1 VNKGR
6 GLHLSD
12 TINGRLDASRL
23 KLFQGV
29 IALSIVTMTLYGVL
43 NLLGVKPDNSFQDMM
58 NPLNLIGAI
67 IIMILLVKQPQWYKV
82 LLVITLT
89 LTMVI
94 FTMGF
99 ILVQE
104 DQLRVVWFM
113 IISMVAYSVGG
124 KKIGNITHLI
134 STSILIVL
142 TNVCDCQ
149 FSVTTLITLYIIQT
163 LLAPMMYYFVLKIE
177 EDDREIQSNQS
188 DLELKIIE
196 RTSQI
201 TDLLYF
207 NQFTSL
213 PNRLKLDE
221 DMNIHGTPNAIVL
234 YEIQNL
240 GQIYDIYGQK
250 CMRKILQGARD
261 IIQALGDGNYDESL
275 YHIENNQFMLINNSE
290 QNSLAFQE
298 RIEGTVVDLEDA
310 RFKYDYNNTQLD
322 ISIDVKVAIVY
333 HDATDNLLEA
343 AHIAMSHIRNRKV
356 DLITYDPSLNLEK
369 RYFDEI
375 ESLGMFKK
383 ALDDDMLIPYFQ
395 PIKKGNSYYYECLI
409 RLNDSGT
416 IVPPF
421 RFLPFVE
428 KTKYI
433 HTLAEFMID
442 RCFTYFE
449 SHEDQHFSINI
460 SYENVIDKK
469 LREYIYHKLSHY
481 NNPSRVIFE
490 ILETEALEDIDV
502 VEEFIERIRSFGAK
516 IAIDD
521 FGTGYSN
528 FNNLLSLKPDIVKI
542 DGSLIKDLPHNGNN
556 RFIVQSIV
564 KMAHQF
570 GIEVVAEYVE
580 NEEIYNILQEM
591 NVDGIQGYYIGKP
604 SDKMELKTA

>member
-1 VNKGR
+1 LSNSINK
-6 GLHLSD
+6 
-12 TINGRLDASRL
+12 RLDASRL

-29 IALSIVTMTLYGVL
+29 VALSIVTMALYGVL
-43 NLLGVKPDNSFQDMM
+43 SLFGVKPDNSFQDMM
-58 NPLNLIGAI
+58 NPINLVGAI
-67 IIMILLVKQPQWYKV
+67 IIMILLIKRPQWYKP
-82 LLVITLT
+82 LLVITLSA
-89 LTMVI
+89 TMIV

-113 IISMVAYSVGG
+113 IISIIAYSVGG
-124 KKIGNITHLI
+124 KQIGNITHVI
-134 STSILIVL
+134 STTILVVL
-142 TNVCDCQ
+142 TTMCDCQ
-149 FSVTTLITLYIIQT
+149 FSVTTLITLYILQT
-163 LLAPMMYYFVLKIE
+163 LLAPMMYYFVLKQE

-213 PNRLKLDE
+213 PNRLKMDE
-221 DMNIHGTPNAIVL
+221 DITIKGNPNALVL

-250 CMRKILQGARD
+250 CMRKVLQGVRE
-261 IIQALGDGNYDESL
+261 IILALGDGNYDDSL

-290 QNSLAFQE
+290 QNSLSFQE
-298 RIEGTVVDLEDA
+298 QIEHSLVNLEDE

-322 ISIDVKVAIVY
+322 ISIDVKVAVV
-333 HDATDNLLEA
+333 HQDATDNMLEA

-356 DLITYDPSLNLEK
+356 DFITYDPSLNLEK

-428 KTKYI
+428 RTKYI

-449 SHEDQHFSINI
+449 PHEDQHFSINI
-460 SYENVIDKK
+460 SYENVVDTK
-469 LREYIYHKLSHY
+469 LREYIYHKLSTY
-481 NNPSRVIFE
+481 NNPARVIFE
-490 ILETEALEDIDV
+490 ILETEALEDLEV

-528 FNNLLSLKPDIVKI
+528 FSNLLSLNPDIVKI
-542 DGSLIKDLPHNGNN
+542 DGSLIKELPTSANN
-556 RFIVQSIV
+556 RFIVQSIIT
-564 KMAHQF
+564 MAHQF
-570 GIEVVAEYVE
+570 GIDVVAEYVE
-580 NEEIYNILQEM
+580 NEVIYDLLEAM
-591 NVDGIQGYYIGKP
+591 GVDGIQGYYIGKP
-604 SDKMELKTA
+604 TEQMELVPA